1 VGLTSDHRFEYPA
14 SQEAVWEALSRVS
27 EYRSWW
33 PWLRGFDA
41 VGLKEGDLWR
51 CVIQPPAPYLLRFT
65 VELTGVDRPRTINAT
80 IAGDVSGTATI
91 AVASTPS
98 GSALRIRSELQ
109 PVTNV
114 LRALFLVARPA
125 ARRSHDWVIKTGA
138 RQFGQRAL

>member
-1 VGLTSDHRFEYPA
+1 MSDHRFEYPA
-14 SQEAVWEALSRVS
+14 PPESVWEALGRVS
-27 EYRSWW
+27 DYQAWW
-33 PWLRGFDA
+33 PWLREFDA

-65 VELTGVDRPRTINAT
+65 VELTEVDPPRTIKAM

-91 AVASTPS
+91 GVEATPS
-98 GSALRIRSELQ
+98 GSALRIRSQLQ

-138 RQFGQRAL
+138 RQFGQRARKE